1 MKIIS
6 KNKVE
11 ELNTKPT
18 SGLNKPKTGMGDT
31 KGKYRFAKPSPPKKA
46 SKTRAPIVIKVS
58 DASEP
63 LIGFQTSFKNKSKDK
78 SGEKTKIKSKKSSK
92 STQKRDDN
100 WEQSN
105 FDHEALILQRREHL
119 EKEKLRREWIR
130 NKKRAQKKA
139 RQTVKESPE
148 FRNDTEVLKSAIV
161 KQAQAVSKKPV
172 YTPPPEPSYMAKSYD
187 RFISLIRFNITFKL
201 TLGYGFRIV
210 FLIAFLFV
218 STYFGFAYFLFYQTQ
233 GNLSRSDVYIQSLL
247 QEGYAY
253 DTPVVANYIATEDLY
268 FYYFDSDKKLIYK
281 NTEASVAYDDTLPY
295 EGYDI
300 RQFPD
305 FPTLYQS
312 GKFIDTDQKTAY
324 FVLGKNMN
332 KARGTVEAVLPIGLI
347 LGFVLMLSSILSASK
362 MSGKHL
368 KPIKIMTD
376 QVKDM
381 SANNLNTRLNVSGT
395 KDELKDLALT
405 FNQMLDDI
413 QKSYEREKQFVSDAS
428 HELRTPIAVIKG
440 YAGMLNRWGKDDP
453 AILEESIQA
462 ILGETENMH
471 SLVESLLFIA
481 RNDKGTLKMDMSTFN
496 LSDLLSEVVKETH
509 LIDKQHAI
517 SDTIQTGHM
526 IYGSIDKLK
535 QALRIFVDNS
545 IKYTP
550 EEGEI
555 KISLRATQSQ
565 YVIELSDNGIGI
577 SKEDLPHIFDRFYR
591 ADKSRTKL
599 KDNQHGGTGLGLSIA
614 KIIVEQHGGAI
625 HVDSELNQGTT
636 FVIMLPKSDLQ
647 TDENSTKK
655 TADPSL

>member
-6 KNKVE
+6 KNQVE
-11 ELNTKPT
+11 ELNTRPN
-18 SGLNKPKTGMGDT
+18 SGLNKPKTGHGDT
-31 KGKYRFAKPSPPKKA
+31 IGSNRFVRPSTTPKKRVQN
-46 SKTRAPIVIKVS
+46 STPIVIKVNTNAKMDS
-58 DASEP
+58 ISHKRARKKSKKKDTSEEIIKQR
-63 LIGFQTSFKNKSKDK
+63 LEHLEREKLKRALKKQKKQAKKGKKNKSEDLPSNQK
-78 SGEKTKIKSKKSSK
+78 STFSKTKFSEKPP
-92 STQKRDDN
+92 QKIVVPDI
-100 WEQSN
+100 E
-105 FDHEALILQRREHL
+105 
-119 EKEKLRREWIR
+119 
-130 NKKRAQKKA
+130 
-139 RQTVKESPE
+139 PE
-148 FRNDTEVLKSAIV
+148 IS
-161 KQAQAVSKKPV
+161 
-172 YTPPPEPSYMAKSYD
+172 EPSYMAKSYD
-187 RFISLIRFNITFKL
+187 RFISLLRFNITFKL
-201 TLGYGFRIV
+201 TLGYTYRVI
-210 FLIAFLFV
+210 FLIAFLFIT
-218 STYFGFAYFLFYQTQ
+218 SYLSFSYFLYYQTQ
-233 GNLSRSDVYIQSLL
+233 GSLSKNDAYIQSLL
-247 QEGYAY
+247 QDDFVYN
-253 DTPVVANYIATEDLY
+253 DTVVSYYIASEDLY
-268 FYYFDSDKKLIYK
+268 FYFYDENKNLIYK
-281 NTEASVAYDDTLPY
+281 NTETVINYDDAMAYFPY
-295 EGYDI
+295 DFKA
-300 RQFPD
+300 FPN

-312 GKFIDTDQKTAY
+312 GKYMDESGVTSY

-332 KARGTVEAVLPIGLI
+332 KSRGTIEATLPIGII
-347 LGFVLMLSSILSASK
+347 LCFVLMLSSILSSSK
-362 MSGKHL
+362 LAGKHL

-381 SANNLNTRLNVSGT
+381 SANNLSTRLNVSGT

-481 RNDKGTLKMDMSTFN
+481 RNDKGTLKMDLAEFN
-496 LSDLLSEVVKETH
+496 LSDLIFEIAKETN
-509 LIDKQHAI
+509 LIDKQHDIVESIDKNLFVYA
-517 SDTIQTGHM
+517 
-526 IYGSIDKLK
+526 SIDKLK

-614 KIIVEQHGGAI
+614 KIIIEQHGGAI
-625 HVDSELNQGTT
+625 HVDSELNHGTT
-636 FVIMLPKSDLQ
+636 FTIMLPALKSVTGED
-647 TDENSTKK
+647 
-655 TADPSL
+655 